1 MKTELK
7 EISQTQKQIDIEIDA
22 DAVRKVYDRISDQY
36 AKGATVPGFRP
47 GHAPRNVVRTRFKDQ
62 IRTELLREMIPEA
75 VQHAISE
82 HDLEPLGE
90 PQLNLENTEG
100 LDQLGQKPLSFNVNV
115 EVLPDIKLG
124 DYKGIE
130 VSRST
135 RPVTDEDVEHLITQ
149 LRENSAS
156 LQPVEDRGAQL
167 GDTVT
172 ANFHGVFINEPD
184 AEPINVEDVDV
195 VLGGE
200 GVVQAITDNL
210 SGTVPDD
217 EKTFVVE
224 YPQEFSAKGLAGK
237 TIEYTVK
244 VSAVRIKE
252 LPDVDDEWAESLGE
266 EIASLDE
273 LRKRLRSDLE
283 TQAKNEAEGKLRA
296 DLVRKLVDSHA
307 FELPNRLVDHQTEHR
322 LESLVRDMIGQGIDP
337 RNSQLDWE
345 KARDSLKDQA
355 GYDLRGSL
363 LLERIADEEQIEI
376 SDQEIDDEI
385 NAIADASKQSPEQVR
400 GILTKQNGERSIAGR
415 LRNRKTLDF
424 LVANAKVTDKQWKE
438 DTEESEDRSQKTE

>member
-7 EISQTQKQIDIEIDA
+7 EISQTQKQVDIEIDA

-36 AKGATVPGFRP
+36 AKTATVPGFRP

-100 LDQLGQKPLSFNVNV
+100 LDELGQKPISFSVNV
-115 EVLPDIKLG
+115 EVLPEIKLG
-124 DYKGIE
+124 KYKEIE
-130 VSRST
+130 VDRRT
-135 RPVTDEDVEHLITQ
+135 RPVNDEDVGQVISH

-156 LQPVEDRGAQL
+156 LQPVEDRGAQI

-172 ANFHGVFINEPD
+172 ANFHGKFVNEPE

-210 SGTVPDD
+210 TGTTPDS

-224 YPQEFSAKGLAGK
+224 YPQDFSAKGLAGK

-244 VSAVRIKE
+244 VTAVRIKE
-252 LPDVDDEWAESLGE
+252 LPDLDDEWAESLGE
-266 EIASLDE
+266 EIESLAD
-273 LRKRLRSDLE
+273 LRKRVRSDLE
-283 TQAKNEAEGKLRA
+283 AQATNEAEGKLRA
-296 DLVRKLVDSHA
+296 DLIRQLVDTHA
-307 FELPNRLVDHQTEHR
+307 FELPDRLVDHQTEHR
-322 LESLVRDMIGQGIDP
+322 LESVVRDMIGQGIDP
-337 RNSQLDWE
+337 RNPQLDWE

-355 GYDLRGSL
+355 RYDLRGSL
-363 LLERIADEEQIEI
+363 LLERIADEEKIEV
-376 SDQEIDDEI
+376 SDQEIEDEI

-400 GILTKQNGERSIAGR
+400 GILTKQGGERSIAGR

-424 LVANAKVTDKQWKE
+424 LVANAKVTDKEWKE
-438 DTEESEDRSQKTE
+438 ETEESEDRSQKTE

>member
-7 EISQTQKQIDIEIDA
+7 EISSTQKQIDIEIDA
-22 DAVRKVYDRISDQY
+22 DAIRKVYDRISDQY
-36 AKGATVPGFRP
+36 AKAATVPGFRP
-47 GHAPRNVVRTRFKDQ
+47 GHAPRAVVRTRFKDQ
-62 IRTELLREMIPEA
+62 IRTELLREVIPEA

-82 HDLEPLGE
+82 HNLEPLGE
-90 PQLNLENTEG
+90 PQLNLENTAG
-100 LDQLGQKPLSFNVNV
+100 LDQLGQSAISFNVNV

-124 DYKGIE
+124 KYKEIE
-130 VSRST
+130 VDRRT
-135 RPVTDEDVEHLITQ
+135 RPVTDEDIDQVISQ

-156 LQPVEDRGAQL
+156 LQPVEDRGAQI

-172 ANFHGVFINEPD
+172 ANFHGVFVNEPE

-210 SGTVPDD
+210 SETRPDD
-217 EKTFVVE
+217 EKTFVVD
-224 YPQEFSAKGLAGK
+224 YPEDFSAKGLAGK

-252 LPDVDDEWAESLGE
+252 LPDLDDEWAESLGDE
-266 EIASLDE
+266 VESLAD
-273 LRKRLRSDLE
+273 LRTRLRSDLE
-283 TQAKNEAEGKLRA
+283 ARARNESEGKLRA
-296 DLVRKLVDSHA
+296 DLVRQLVDSHE
-307 FELPNRLVDHQTEHR
+307 FELPERLVDHQTEHR
-322 LESLVRDMIGQGIDP
+322 LESVVRDMVGQGIDP
-337 RNSQLDWE
+337 RNPQLDWE

-363 LLERIADEEQIEI
+363 LLDRIADEEKIDVSE
-376 SDQEIDDEI
+376 QEIEDEV
-385 NAIADASKQSPEQVR
+385 NALADASKQSPEQVR
-400 GILTKQNGERSIAGR
+400 AILTKQGGERSIAPR

-424 LVANAKVTDKQWKE
+424 LVANAKITDKEWKE
-438 DTEESEDRSQKTE
+438 EKQESEVGSQESE